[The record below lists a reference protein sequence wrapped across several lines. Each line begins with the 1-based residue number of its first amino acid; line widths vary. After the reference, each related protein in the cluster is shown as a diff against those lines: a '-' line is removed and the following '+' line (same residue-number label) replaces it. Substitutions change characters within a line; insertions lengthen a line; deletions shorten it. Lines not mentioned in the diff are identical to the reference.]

1 MLVMAREKIRQV
13 PAAAG
18 QQGLTLVELV
28 TTVAVLAVLLGLAAP
43 AFQQLVAAQRMRAAS
58 YDLVSDLVLAR
69 SEALKR
75 SASVQLLPADSGWAG
90 GWRVQASGG
99 SEPLAQSDGLGT
111 VVVTTAPGSVTFD
124 LNGRVAAD
132 GVVRIGLSDGQRKRC
147 ISLDP
152 SGRPKSASAECPT

>member
-1 MLVMAREKIRQV
+1 MLVMAQQAFRRV
-13 PAAAG
+13 PTAAR
-18 QQGLTLVELV
+18 QQGLTLVELLA
-28 TTVAVLAVLLGLAAP
+28 TIAVLALLLGLAAP

-99 SEPLAQSDGLGT
+99 SEPLAQSEGLGT

-124 LNGRVAAD
+124 LNGRVASD